1 MEASK
6 VAIGKSWAEQQQ
18 QQQQLEKAEKDG
30 ADAIDEEEGEGD
42 ENMEVRPIAKKEK
55 LLKRTAT
62 NAHVLNNTL
71 ARFTWRRIS
80 CDPTRAFCALRVG
93 RWSPSIVDRR
103 GPMSQN
109 EYVGTHL
116 VCP

>member
-6 VAIGKSWAEQQQ
+6 VAIGKSWAEQQQQQ

-62 NAHVLNNTL
+62 KRDMHT
-71 ARFTWRRIS
+71 F
-80 CDPTRAFCALRVG
+80 
-93 RWSPSIVDRR
+93 
-103 GPMSQN
+103 
-109 EYVGTHL
+109 
-116 VCP
+116 